1 MAIVWQ
7 GNATDISQFSIT
19 PSVSEKYVI
28 KSIYLEFTGTFSGT
42 RVVEIS
48 LGTSIIMFKRSIT
61 DTDKIVLEDLNIL
74 LSDVNT
80 EFSLKFSTTATSA
93 EGGLSIT
100 AHGVSYTELSNVDN
114 TSASVPRLLAHGI
127 VSQAMD
133 ALSVP
138 SGKSVVIKEIWAYN
152 PNAMSGNF
160 VVGIRNDSLNI
171 FQRPSYYFTDL
182 NPNSGVLIQ
191 SNIPY
196 NSGTTDIVRFT
207 NSGATNTHVTVF
219 GWVNGF

>member
-7 GNATDISQFSIT
+7 GNATDIAQFSIT

-28 KSIYLEFTGTFSGT
+28 KSIYLDFTGTFSGT

-61 DTDKIVLEDLNIL
+61 DSDRIVLEDLNIL
-74 LSDVNT
+74 LSQANAT
-80 EFSLKFSTTATSA
+80 FSLKVSTTATSA
-93 EGGLSIT
+93 EGGLKVV
-100 AHGVSYTELSNVDN
+100 ANGVSYTELSNVDN
-114 TSASVPRLLAHGI
+114 TSASLPTLIAHG
-127 VSQAMD
+127 VVTSTLD

-138 SGKSVVIKEIWAYN
+138 SGKSIVIKEIWAYN
-152 PNAMSGNF
+152 PNVMSGNF
-160 VVGIRNDSLNI
+160 AVGLTTDSGVLDA
-171 FQRPSYYFTDL
+171 SYYLTTL
-182 NPNSGVLIQ
+182 NANQGALIQ

-196 NSGTTDIVRFT
+196 DNNSTNRVRFT